1 MFNTNQMNKG
11 LSEFKNFVI
20 TVILIIFTM
29 IIIPFTPLFL
39 MPLGLLIGEPKA
51 YIIQNILYNS
61 YVPLSLILIFM
72 LSKIFFRFLQLG
84 NKVSVGFPSIV
95 FIKESLKPG
104 IIFLMLLVGIIS
116 FSITTLRNITNLLLD
131 IPSAINCEYAQTDGV
146 LKFIPSGRADDDIDI
161 AVINGLRFD
170 GGYAFY
176 YRDKLLEG
184 KSYHV
189 EYLPHSKHIVK
200 ATQISQ

>member
-1 MFNTNQMNKG
+1 MFNTNQINKG

-39 MPLGLLIGEPKA
+39 MPLSLLIGEPKV

-61 YVPLSLILIFM
+61 YVPLSMVLVVMFL
-72 LSKIFFRFLQLG
+72 KNFFRFLRLG
-84 NKVSVGFPSIV
+84 NKVGVGFPSIV
-95 FIKESLKPG
+95 LTKESFKSG
-104 IIFLMLLVGIIS
+104 IIFLMLLVGIIA
-116 FSITTLRNITNLLLD
+116 FSITPLRNITNLLLD
-131 IPSAINCEYAQTDGV
+131 IPSAIYCDYAQMDGV
-146 LKFIPSGRADDDIDI
+146 LKFIPSGRADDDVDI
-161 AVINGLRFD
+161 VVINGLHFT

-176 YRDKLLEG
+176 YRDKLLES

-189 EYLPHSKHIVK
+189 EYLPHSRHIVK